1 MKHND
6 YTKFSE
12 DTENNVQNNPEVI
25 EQIIPTDPEV
35 PTADPK
41 VPTADPEVP
50 TADPEAMTE
59 PEVPTADPETQNDL
73 ENNEDNSGTNLL
85 AVVVNCSKLN
95 VRKEA
100 RKDADV
106 ECVISKGN
114 EVTVDLDAST
124 EDFYKIHTVVNDV
137 LVAGYCVKDFIE
149 IK

>member
-25 EQIIPTDPEV
+25 EQIIPTD
-35 PTADPK
+35 
-41 VPTADPEVP
+41 
-50 TADPEAMTE
+50 

>member
-25 EQIIPTDPEV
+25 EQIIPT
-35 PTADPK
+35 
-41 VPTADPEVP
+41 
-50 TADPEAMTE
+50 E
-59 PEVPTADPETQNDL
+59 PEVPTTEPETQNDL

-85 AVVVNCSKLN
+85 AVVVNCTKLN

-106 ECVISKGN
+106 DCVIAKGN
-114 EVTVDLDAST
+114 KVTVDLDAST

-137 LVAGYCVKDFIE
+137 LVEGYCVKDFIE

>member
-1 MKHND
+1 MKHKD

-35 PTADPK
+35 PTADP
-41 VPTADPEVP
+41 
-50 TADPEAMTE
+50 
-59 PEVPTADPETQNDL
+59 ETQNDL

-85 AVVVNCSKLN
+85 AVVVNCTKLN

-106 ECVISKGN
+106 DCVIAKGN

-137 LVAGYCVKDFIE
+137 LVEGYCVKDFIE

>member
-1 MKHND
+1 MKHKD

-35 PTADPK
+35 PTADP
-41 VPTADPEVP
+41 
-50 TADPEAMTE
+50 
-59 PEVPTADPETQNDL
+59 EVPTADPETQNDL

-85 AVVVNCSKLN
+85 AVVVNCTKLN

-106 ECVISKGN
+106 DCVIAKGN

-124 EDFYKIHTVVNDV
+124 EDFIK
-137 LVAGYCVKDFIE
+137 FIL
-149 IK
+149 

>member
-25 EQIIPTDPEV
+25 EQIIPTE
-35 PTADPK
+35 
-41 VPTADPEVP
+41 PEVP

-59 PEVPTADPETQNDL
+59 PEVPTTEPETQNDL

-85 AVVVNCSKLN
+85 AVVVNCTKLN

-106 ECVISKGN
+106 DCVIAKGN
-114 EVTVDLDAST
+114 KVTVDLDAST

-137 LVAGYCVKDFIE
+137 LVEGYCVKDFIE